1 MAIPCPGCGREYD
14 VTLFQFGRTIHCT
27 CGSRVGLEK
36 RLGPRVTS
44 SEPRFML
51 DSMLGG
57 LARWLRVLGF
67 DAAHD
72 PQISDAELIRRGL
85 VEERHILSRDR
96 ALTEEWTVV
105 DLTILGSSRV
115 EDQLAEVVGRFDLRE
130 RVRLF
135 TRCTVCNDV
144 LVAAR
149 LENVRERVPGK
160 VLDHHSE
167 FSRCPSCD
175 RVYWA
180 GSHTERMRRR
190 VEEILA
196 ST

>member
-1 MAIPCPGCGREYD
+1 MAIPCSGCGREYD

-36 RLGPRVTS
+36 RLGPMVTS

-67 DAAHD
+67 DAAHES
-72 PQISDAELIRRGL
+72 QIDDAELIRRGL
-85 VEERHILSRDR
+85 VEGRHVLSRDR
-96 ALTEEWTVV
+96 ALTDEWTVV

-115 EDQLAEVVGRFDLRE
+115 ETQLVEVVTRFDLKEHLRW
-130 RVRLF
+130 F

-144 LVAAR
+144 LVAVA
-149 LENVRERVPGK
+149 LEDVRDRVPAK
-160 VLDHHSE
+160 VLERQSE
-167 FSRCPSCD
+167 FSRCSSCD
-175 RVYWA
+175 RIYWS

-190 VEEILA
+190 AEEILA
-196 ST
+196 SA